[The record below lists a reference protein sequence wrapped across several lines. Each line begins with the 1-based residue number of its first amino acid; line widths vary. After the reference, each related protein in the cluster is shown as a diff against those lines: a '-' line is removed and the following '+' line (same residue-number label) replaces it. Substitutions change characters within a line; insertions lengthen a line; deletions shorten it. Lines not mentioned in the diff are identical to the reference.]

1 MRAFLILSLLI
12 SNFTFGQL
20 ISGSLVDEGRKIL
33 NKPAYI
39 VEGMANGWIKLELA
53 VDRTG
58 KVTSVRQVETNLKST
73 PARFEVKN
81 YVKKFKFQPGTY
93 YPKFHHVIVK
103 ITVMKGRE

>member
-1 MRAFLILSLLI
+1 ML
-12 SNFTFGQL
+12 T
-20 ISGSLVDEGRKIL
+20 
-33 NKPAYI
+33 KPAYI

-58 KVTSVRQVETNLKST
+58 KVTSVRQVDTNIKST
-73 PARFEVKN
+73 PARFEVKK
-81 YVKKFKFQPGTY
+81 YVRTFKFQPGTY